1 MMQNA
6 SVETWLQQGHD
17 QLDRGQYEVALETF
31 QQAAAL
37 EPQNPQVLY
46 ALGLAYYRL
55 ERYQEVIAPLNQA
68 LQIQPSYTLALA
80 RRGMA
85 YQELNQKEQARADF
99 ERAIQI
105 QPQDYEGWR
114 GRGIAFNELKRYEEA
129 ITDYTQAI
137 TLKPDF
143 HYAYNN
149 RGIALL
155 DLGRYEEA
163 IADYTQAIALKADD
177 HIAYNNRDIVL
188 KKLGRYEEAIADS
201 TQAIALKA
209 DFHAAWDNL
218 GWTYFNTN
226 RSDEA
231 LKTWNDGLQ
240 QLQPPTPQNQEG
252 RGDLYYSKGKF
263 YYWYGQQQQFSPF
276 ENWLKAK
283 ASYEKALKCF
293 EGERFFLKR
302 LQVLRDL
309 IQVSQYLMP
318 SNKVEELWRE
328 GTDILDGWLQ
338 SPDLSLGRKIQL
350 QRQFAGFNQM
360 RVDALAHS
368 GDPSQ
373 QQEALELAEQRKNTC
388 LAWLKQ
394 NNTSSA
400 PKLAYSRMQDLLNPR
415 TAAIY
420 WHISP
425 AAITTFILKHNQPPL
440 VLTLTSAPQPPQQRS
455 QPLFGKPE
463 QPYPANANQL
473 RRFEAW
479 MRQWKQNYQH
489 YLQDSFTTASKE
501 EAAWRQNMELILFN
515 QLRSILEINRI
526 LEYLKDKE
534 IDQLILIPHRD
545 LHLLPLHV
553 LFPGRF
559 TITYLPSF
567 QIGLNLQLVE
577 QASRLPLGGDGNQ
590 DAYPIK
596 LLNVENPRYDLP
608 FATVEAIT
616 LSQLYPECRQL
627 EVPSVTPQALI
638 DALRDNT
645 GFFHFTGHGYHKPEQ
660 PRESALVLAE
670 PDKLTL
676 GDIFD
681 DEDLD
686 LSQYELICLC
696 ACETGITSQDSILDE
711 YVGLVSGFLAKGAGY
726 VLSTLWTVDERSTA
740 LLVIEFYRSLKR
752 GEAPA
757 QALKQAQSWLHY
769 VTYNDLAQ
777 WYRDLGSELKKY
789 NPQPRNNALLSC
801 IAYLETE
808 AQIIETDPNK
818 LESPGPPYAHPYHW
832 ASFILTGKPN
842 SKPR

>member
-1 MMQNA
+1 
-6 SVETWLQQGHD
+6 
-17 QLDRGQYEVALETF
+17 
-31 QQAAAL
+31 
-37 EPQNPQVLY
+37 
-46 ALGLAYYRL
+46 LG
-55 ERYQEVIAPLNQA
+55 
-68 LQIQPSYTLALA
+68 
-80 RRGMA
+80 
-85 YQELNQKEQARADF
+85 
-99 ERAIQI
+99 
-105 QPQDYEGWR
+105 
-114 GRGIAFNELKRYEEA
+114 RYEEA
-129 ITDYTQAI
+129 ITDYNQAI
-137 TLKPDF
+137 VLKAD
-143 HYAYNN
+143 YYNVYRN
-149 RGIALL
+149 RGNARSNLGHYEEALADYNQAIALNADSRFAYIDRGNAL
-155 DLGRYEEA
+155 YSLGRYEEA
-163 IADYTQAIALKADD
+163 LADYTQAIALKADY
-177 HIAYNNRDIVL
+177 HSGYYGRGCALYS
-188 KKLGRYEEAIADS
+188 LGRYEEALADDN
-201 TQAIALKA
+201 QAIALKA
-209 DFHAAWDNL
+209 DFHYAYNGRGCVMKKLGRYEEALADYTQAIALQADFHYAWDNL
-218 GWTYFNTN
+218 GWIYFNTN
-226 RSDEA
+226 RYDEA
-231 LKTWNDGLQ
+231 LKTWNAGLQ

-252 RGDLYYSKGKF
+252 RGALHHSKGKF
-263 YYWYGQQQQFSPF
+263 YYWYGQQQQFRQQQFSPF
-276 ENWLKAK
+276 EDWFKAK

-293 EGERFFLKR
+293 EGERFRLNR

-318 SNKVEELWRE
+318 ANKVEELWRE

-350 QRQFAGFNQM
+350 QRQFAGFNQI
-360 RVDALAHS
+360 RVDALANS

-394 NNTSSA
+394 KNTSSA
-400 PKLAYSRMQDLLNPR
+400 PKLPYSRMQELLNPR

-440 VLTLTSAPQPPQQRS
+440 VLTPTSAPQPPQQRS
-455 QPLFGKPE
+455 QLLFGKPE
-463 QPYPANANQL
+463 QPYPANAHQL
-473 RRFEAW
+473 RRFEDW
-479 MRQWKQNYQH
+479 MRDWKRNYQH
-489 YLQDSFTTASKE
+489 YLQDSFTTVSKE
-501 EAAWRQNMELILFN
+501 EAPWRQNMEVMLFTR
-515 QLRSILEINRI
+515 LRSILDINRI
-526 LEYLKDKE
+526 LEHLKDPE
-534 IDQLILIPHRD
+534 IEQLILIPHRD

-577 QASRLPLGGDGNQ
+577 QASHLPLGGNGNQ
-590 DAYPIK
+590 DAYSIK

-608 FATVEAIT
+608 FAAVESIT

-627 EVPSVTPQALI
+627 EVPTITPQALI
-638 DALRDNT
+638 DALQDNT

-670 PDKLTL
+670 PHKLTL
-676 GDIFD
+676 GEIFD

-711 YVGLVSGFLAKGAGY
+711 YVGLVSGFLAKGASY
-726 VLSTLWTVDERSTA
+726 VLSTLWTVDEHSTA
-740 LLVIEFYRSLKR
+740 LLVIEFYRLLKR
-752 GEAPA
+752 GTAPA
-757 QALKQAQSWLHY
+757 EALKQAQNWLRN

-777 WYRDLGSELKKY
+777 WYRDLGSELKNY
-789 NPQPRNNALLSC
+789 DPQRKNDALPRC

-818 LESPGPPYAHPYHW
+818 LDSPDLPYAHPYHW

-842 SKPR
+842 SNSR